1 MNERW
6 WICERCGRVFDL
18 EQGEG
23 WIELVEDE
31 RSSQMGKL
39 NSLMPYEEVCY
50 SCADE
55 LSAIMEE
62 CNKECWNCEV
72 TTIWGLSIMEC
83 LKLQLKFDLIEL
95 PQKEEP
101 ERGSL
106 EEAREILR
114 IFSPIY
120 K

>member
-1 MNERW
+1 MDETR
-6 WICERCGRVFDL
+6 WICERCEKEFDL
-18 EQGEG
+18 ARGEG
-23 WIELVEDE
+23 WIRLVEDE
-31 RSSQMGKL
+31 HSSQMGKL

-55 LSAIMEE
+55 LLATVEK
-62 CNKECWNCEV
+62 CDKECWNCEV
-72 TTIWGLSIMEC
+72 TTLWGLSIMEC
-83 LKLQLKFDLIEL
+83 LKFQSKFDLIEL
-95 PQKEEP
+95 PRKQQPAK
-101 ERGSL
+101 GSL